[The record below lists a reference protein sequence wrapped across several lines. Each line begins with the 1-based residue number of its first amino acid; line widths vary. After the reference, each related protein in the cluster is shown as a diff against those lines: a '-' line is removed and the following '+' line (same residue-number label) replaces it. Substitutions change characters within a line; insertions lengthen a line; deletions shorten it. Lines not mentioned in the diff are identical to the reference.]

1 MEAFSED
8 WADFTA
14 DDERLLPVTVSWT
27 ASHNDTRSSE
37 WGSCKDWGYDEG
49 NDPLFDLD
57 NVGRDAGS
65 DLFNGSFS
73 DQTTHAPSL
82 SPRNLFLND
91 QGGSLHIPSEVPLKD
106 DSYSGHDEVAS
117 PIDDLHAGLDDDDL
131 GRYLSEGAVHHA
143 DAATGTSMGSGKNK
157 GSSTSLDGV
166 AFFDDLG
173 SICGGHDLPSQNTDS
188 APNIDNTINTH
199 NTTSTNTNS
208 TINISNTINT
218 GITIDDD
225 EILVPTDN
233 GNFGADYNELS
244 IGGEEIAQ
252 QLKPDNLASVPSDGY
267 DYFADEQF
275 FDMPSGF
282 QLASNGLEVGSS
294 PEEPGSSVQ
303 NPLEI
308 ADDEVE
314 DGFHDAHVL
323 GTSAH
328 RSSSS
333 TTVKMPESRAFDFQ
347 DTEAPVFVSYAE
359 VELIIPTP
367 RKAISPVQPGTSKCF
382 ACLANKTSQEFK
394 KLVSWRL
401 QRGLY
406 SCTGCYVGA
415 GPVPNVLDEWCREKQ
430 RERRR
435 RIAAEANG
443 EIYVPGGGEEDVD
456 AGPGTGASEAQSTA
470 SLHKRGASAMAGG
483 SDSTEGTTKKAR
495 LTKQVA
501 NKTSEPIQR
510 PGSPKRKMR
519 GLGQP
524 PAEL

>member
-27 ASHNDTRSSE
+27 ASHNDARSSK

-73 DQTTHAPSL
+73 DQTTHALFL

-106 DSYSGHDEVAS
+106 DNCSGHDEVAS
-117 PIDDLHAGLDDDDL
+117 PIDDLHAGLDDNDL
-131 GRYLSEGAVHHA
+131 DRYLSEGAVYHA
-143 DAATGTSMGSGKNK
+143 DAATGTSMGSAENN

-166 AFFDDLG
+166 PFIDDLG
-173 SICGGHDLPSQNTDS
+173 SICGGHDLPSQNTDR
-188 APNIDNTINTH
+188 AH
-199 NTTSTNTNS
+199 NTTSVNTNS
-208 TINISNTINT
+208 TINTGNTISTSNTGNTINK
-218 GITIDDD
+218 DR
-225 EILVPTDN
+225 ILVHTDN
-233 GNFGADYNELS
+233 GNFGAAYSELAS
-244 IGGEEIAQ
+244 GRKEITQ
-252 QLKPDNLASVPSDGY
+252 DLNPDNLGTAPSDEL
-267 DYFADEQF
+267 DSIANDQA
-275 FDMPSGF
+275 FDMPF
-282 QLASNGLEVGSS
+282 DLQLPSNGLEVGSS
-294 PEEPGSSVQ
+294 PEEPGSSVK

-347 DTEAPVFVSYAE
+347 DTEAPVFVSYAK

-382 ACLANKTSQEFK
+382 ECLANRTSQEFK

-443 EIYVPGGGEEDVD
+443 EIYVPGGGQEDVG

-483 SDSTEGTTKKAR
+483 SDSTEDTNKKTR